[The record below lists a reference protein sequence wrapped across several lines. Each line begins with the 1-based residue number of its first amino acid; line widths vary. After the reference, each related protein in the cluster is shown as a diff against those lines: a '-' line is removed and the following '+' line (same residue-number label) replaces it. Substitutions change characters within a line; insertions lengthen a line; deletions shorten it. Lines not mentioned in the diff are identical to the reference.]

1 MLSKNGARGVA
12 VTRGGAVV
20 AEDLESALSSRE
32 VSELTLAA
40 AAAGKDLRQYILD
53 LHRATVNGHACPLP
67 APDLATRKVHATA
80 LGSIIQGDSRHVLK
94 TQVKPESVSLI
105 MTSPPYALVF
115 KKDYGNEDA
124 DRYLDWFRTFVPGFL
139 KTLKPNGSLVI
150 DIGGVWK
157 KGRPT
162 RSLYH
167 FELLVMLCREFGL
180 HLAQEF
186 YWWNP
191 AKLPTPAEWVNVRRI
206 RVKDAINCVWWLSR
220 SEYPKASNRRVLQPY
235 STDMERLLKRGY
247 RNKTR
252 PSGHNIS
259 TKFSADNKGSIPP
272 NVIALGNND
281 SNSAYRRYCQEHGLV
296 EHPAQF
302 PPGLPAMFIHM
313 LTDPGDLVVD
323 PFAGSCVT
331 GAVCEQLKRKW
342 TCIELREDYVE
353 AGRARFL
360 RGSPEPLRVRREPY
374 EIYPPVFDVADCVI
388 PLAADGGKVRPRST
402 K

>member
-1 MLSKNGARGVA
+1 MLKRPSSIQRQTQLPLWSDGAAQLTAAQLR
-12 VTRGGAVV
+12 
-20 AEDLESALSSRE
+20 
-32 VSELTLAA
+32 ELTAGA
-40 AAAGKDLRQYILD
+40 KAAGKDLGDYLLS
-53 LHRATVNGHACPLP
+53 LHRASLNGQHVA
-67 APDLATRKVHATA
+67 ATHRSATA
-80 LGSIIQGDSRHVLK
+80 WREVHSTQRGSIIQGDSRHIMA
-94 TQVKPESVSLI
+94 TQVAREAVSLI

-124 DRYLDWFRTFVPGFL
+124 DRYLDWFKTFVPGFI
-139 KTLKPNGSLVI
+139 KVLKPNGSLVI

-167 FELLVMLCREFGL
+167 FELLVMLCREYGL

-206 RVKDAINCVWWLSR
+206 RVKDAVNCVWWLSR

-235 STDMERLLKRGY
+235 SADMQRLLKRGY
-247 RNKTR
+247 RNKPR

-259 TKFSADNKGSIPP
+259 TKFLSDNKGSIPP

-281 SNSAYRRYCQEHGLV
+281 SNSAHRRYCQEHGLV

-302 PPGLPAMFIHM
+302 PPALPAFFIQM
-313 LTDPGDLVVD
+313 LTDPGDFVLD

-331 GAVCEQLKRKW
+331 GAVSEQLDRKW
-342 TCIELREDYVE
+342 MCVELLDKYAES
-353 AGRARFL
+353 GRARFL
-360 RGSPEPLRVRREPY
+360 CGGREQLRLRREPY
-374 EIYPPVFDVADCVI
+374 EIYPPIFGVADHDE
-388 PLAADGGKVRPRST
+388 PLPKDGGRRTSRSSR
-402 K
+402 

>member
-1 MLSKNGARGVA
+1 L
-12 VTRGGAVV
+12 
-20 AEDLESALSSRE
+20 
-32 VSELTLAA
+32 
-40 AAAGKDLRQYILD
+40 LD
-53 LHRATVNGHACPLP
+53 LHRGALNGKHAALP
-67 APDLATRKVHATA
+67 APERTFHKIHSTS
-80 LGSIIQGDSRHVLK
+80 LGRIIQGDSRHVM
-94 TQVKPESVSLI
+94 QSHMERESVSLI

-139 KTLKPNGSLVI
+139 RVLKLNGSLVI

-167 FELLVMLCREFGL
+167 FELLVMLCREYGL

-206 RVKDAINCVWWLSR
+206 RVKDAVNCVWWLSR

-235 STDMERLLKRGY
+235 SADMHRLLKNGY
-247 RNKTR
+247 RHKTR

-259 TKFSADNKGSIPP
+259 AKFLANNKGSIPP
-272 NVIALGNND
+272 NLIALGNND
-281 SNSAYRRYCQEHGLV
+281 SNSAHRRYCQEHGLV

-302 PPGLPAMFIHM
+302 PPALPALFIEM
-313 LTDPGDLVVD
+313 LTDPGDLVLD

-331 GAVCEQLKRKW
+331 GAVSEQLNRRW
-342 TCIELREDYVE
+342 TCIELRSDY
-353 AGRARFL
+353 AKSGQARFL
-360 RGSPEPLRVRREPY
+360 CGGADQLRLRRDPY
-374 EIYPPVFDVADCVI
+374 EIYPPIFGV
-388 PLAADGGKVRPRST
+388 AADSAPLPSDGGRRKARGS